1 MQFLI
6 LKNLFRNFR
15 KKDCESGNLQRPSFP
30 LYSVRLAVG
39 ARIGLTGGAEKE
51 KLARTKK

>member
-15 KKDCESGNLQRPSFP
+15 KKDCEAGNLQRPSFP

-51 KLARTKK
+51 KLARTK